1 MKKLY
6 ILCLAF
12 LAANILFAQQTVTI
26 NAPAS
31 IAGPIVGV
39 AAADFEFKLTPGQ
52 KITGNVAIGIDS
64 TVTDST
70 MRLIGCNKISNNVAG
85 KIVLIRRGTCNFY
98 NKVINA
104 QTAGAIGILVY
115 VRLGETPFQ
124 TGKTDTAAIKI
135 PFAMIGYEDAQKM
148 VKAINAGTITTVT
161 FAIPSLYNSSTT
173 YNYVSP
179 LKDSV
184 PVPLIVT
191 MSNTT
196 TTPYLKVLVKAN
208 VKSPSGILFITTGT
222 IDTVKAQNNFG
233 VATVPLFYPKEKG
246 TYTVAYSNSVNTD
259 TLFDSFII
267 SDYIYAQDNL
277 KPTGYT
283 STDSA
288 TFLNSGLVF
297 DVGHFFQSG
306 SAATTITHLGFA
318 IHNWADIP
326 KKDTFGMQ
334 LALFPDDY
342 FNNYDKLDY
351 NTIKAT
357 TKALQGY
364 KITGFEKPD
373 SMVYLELKTPVKLLN
388 DTTYAVI
395 VRYDGSGSAN
405 TKQPQYTSTAPRVE
419 NRIFQDLIYGYN
431 PTTQA
436 NQFYARWSTSE
447 KNTVR
452 AYTIGFIPPKTSGIN
467 DLAAWEENQ
476 VTVFPNPI
484 STNILSL
491 QFNLSQNNKEVN
503 LYITDQIGRLI
514 TQSKLTNV
522 QKGVQEVN
530 IGNLA
535 NGTYFVTVY
544 GTDGWRTK
552 LFQVVK

>member
-1 MKKLY
+1 MKKLL

-12 LAANILFAQQTVTI
+12 IAGNLLSAQQTVTI

-31 IAGPIVGV
+31 IAGPIVSV
-39 AAADFEFKLTPGQ
+39 AAADFDFKLAPGQ
-52 KITGNVAIGIDS
+52 KITGDIVIGIDS
-64 TVTDST
+64 TVSDST
-70 MRLIGCNKISNNVAG
+70 SRLIGCNKISNNVTG

-98 NKVINA
+98 TKVINA
-104 QTAGAIGILVY
+104 QVAGAIGVLVY
-115 VRLGETPFQ
+115 VRSGETPFQ

-148 VKAINAGTITTVT
+148 VKAVNAGTTTTVT
-161 FAIPSLYNSSTT
+161 FAIPSLYNPSTT

-208 VKSPSGILFITTGT
+208 IKSPSGILYITSGT
-222 IDTVKAQNNFG
+222 IDTVAAKNNMG
-233 VATVPLFYPKEKG
+233 VATAPLFYPKEKG
-246 TYTVAYSNSVNTD
+246 IYTVAYSNSVNTD
-259 TLFDSFII
+259 TLFDSFIV

-277 KPTGYT
+277 KPSGFTA
-283 STDSA
+283 TDSA

-306 SAATTITHLGFA
+306 SQATTVTHLGFA

-334 LALFPDDY
+334 LVLFPDDY

-364 KITGFEKPD
+364 KITGLEKAD
-373 SMVYLELKTPVKLLN
+373 SMVYVELKTPVKLLN

-395 VRYDGSGSAN
+395 ARYDGSGSAN
-405 TKQPQYTSTAPRVE
+405 TKQPQYTSAGARVE

-436 NQFYARWSTSE
+436 NQFYARWSTSD

-452 AYTIGFIPPKTSGIN
+452 AYTIGFKPLVSGAS
-467 DLAAWEENQ
+467 DLPAWEENQ

-484 STNILSL
+484 SNNILSL
-491 QFNLSQNNKEVN
+491 QFNLSQNNKEVE
-503 LYITDQIGRLI
+503 LFITDQIGRLV

-535 NGTYFVTVY
+535 NGTYFVTIY